1 MSKEKIL
8 FIIKDINNKNF
19 DSAKE
24 KLENL
29 IKLNPQNHSYL
40 NLLSIVLVNQ
50 KKYLQAISILKMG
63 GNAIDAAIAA
73 SDAVTPV
80 APQSAPAADLH
91 RAADDF
97 QFGGAGTPSQ
107 MELVRLRVRNEALE
121 AENSLLREQ
130 LGEAQADK
138 RELFKLVGNDRF
150 RARGWWASVFGKD

>member
-1 MSKEKIL
+1 M
-8 FIIKDINNKNF
+8 
-19 DSAKE
+19 
-24 KLENL
+24 
-29 IKLNPQNHSYL
+29 
-40 NLLSIVLVNQ
+40 SIVNISEAARITGKARTTIQRKIKSGHISAVRQYDGSRGIDTSELVRVFGE
-50 KKYLQAISILKMG
+50 LHAT
-63 GNAIDAAIAA
+63 DAAIAA